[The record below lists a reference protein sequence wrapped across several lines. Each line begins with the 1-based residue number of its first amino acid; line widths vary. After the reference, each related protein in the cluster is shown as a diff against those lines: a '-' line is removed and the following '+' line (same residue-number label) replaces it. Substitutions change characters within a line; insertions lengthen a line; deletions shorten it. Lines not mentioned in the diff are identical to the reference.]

1 MNLDTADLR
10 LLRVFVTIVESG
22 GFAAAQ
28 SKLNLSLSTISTH
41 VSGLET
47 RLGVTLCRRG
57 RGGFS
62 LTTEG
67 QAVYAE
73 AMRLLGSLGQFDARM
88 RSLRDKLH
96 GTLAIGLVDNT
107 ITDENAPLERVF
119 ARFVAAAPEVR
130 LDIATKAPDE
140 LLRDVVTGTMQVVVA
155 SFPRIVLGLAYDD
168 LYNELQCFYCGKGH
182 PLFAVPDEQIDF
194 DEVRRHRIV
203 GRDYWG
209 GRDLKIFAISG
220 AHAVVSDMEAE
231 ARLIL
236 SGAFLGY
243 LPEHFARP
251 FVADGRIRPL
261 RPDLF
266 AREPLFQLA
275 YDPNR
280 AENPALELFR
290 RIVIDELANQKK
302 VSKSTLQA
310 LPA

>member
-1 MNLDTADLR
+1 MALDTADIR

-28 SKLNLSLSTISTH
+28 AKLNLSLSTISSH
-41 VSGLET
+41 IAGLET

-62 LTTEG
+62 LTAEG

-73 AMRLLGSLGQFDARM
+73 VKRLLGTMDQFDTRM

-96 GTLAIGLVDNT
+96 GTLSIGLVDNT
-107 ITDENAPLERVF
+107 ISDPKAPLERVF

-130 LDIATKAPDE
+130 LNIASGAPDD
-140 LLRDVVTGTMQVVVA
+140 LLREVVTGTLHVAIA
-155 SFPRIVLGLAYDD
+155 SFPRMVLGLEYQD
-168 LYNELQCFYCGKGH
+168 LYRELQRFYCGRGH
-182 PLFAVPDEQIDF
+182 PLFDVPEAEIDT
-194 DEVRRHRIV
+194 DMVRRHRIV

-243 LPEHFARP
+243 LPEHYAAS
-251 FVADGRIRPL
+251 FVAAGRLRSIRPE
-261 RPDLF
+261 LF
-266 AREPLFQLA
+266 NREQTFQIA
-275 YDPNR
+275 HDPNR
-280 AENPALELFR
+280 AENAALDLFR
-290 RIVIDELANQKK
+290 RIVLEELGGAAGKK
-302 VSKSTLQA
+302 G
-310 LPA
+310 

>member
-1 MNLDTADLR
+1 MALDTTDLR

-28 SKLNLSLSTISTH
+28 AKLNLSLSTISSHMT
-41 VSGLET
+41 GLEL

-62 LTTEG
+62 LTAEG

-73 AMRLLGSLGQFDARM
+73 VKRLLGTMDQFDTRM

-96 GTLAIGLVDNT
+96 GTLSIGLVDNT
-107 ITDENAPLERVF
+107 ISDPRAPLEKVF
-119 ARFVAAAPEVR
+119 ARFVVAAPEVR
-130 LDIATKAPDE
+130 LNITSGAPDD
-140 LLRDVVTGTMQVVVA
+140 LLREVVTGTLHVAIA
-155 SFPRIVLGLAYDD
+155 SFPRMVLGLDYQD
-168 LYNELQCFYCGKGH
+168 LYAEPQRFYCGKDH
-182 PLFAVPDEQIDF
+182 PLFGVADADIDV
-194 DEVRRHRIV
+194 DRVRRHRIV

-243 LPEHFARP
+243 LPEHYAAS
-251 FVADGRIRPL
+251 FVAAGRLRSI

-266 AREPLFQLA
+266 SREQLFQIA
-275 YDPNR
+275 HDPNR
-280 AENPALELFR
+280 AENAALDLMR
-290 RIVIDELANQKK
+290 RIVLEELGPRAQ
-302 VSKSTLQA
+302 LQGKR
-310 LPA
+310 

>member
-1 MNLDTADLR
+1 MALDTTDIR

-28 SKLNLSLSTISTH
+28 AKLNLSLSTISSHMT
-41 VSGLET
+41 GLEL

-62 LTTEG
+62 LTAEG

-73 AMRLLGSLGQFDARM
+73 VKRLLGTMDQFDTRM

-96 GTLAIGLVDNT
+96 GTLSIGLVDNT
-107 ITDENAPLERVF
+107 ISDPRAPLEKVF
-119 ARFVAAAPEVR
+119 ARFVEAAPEVR
-130 LDIATKAPDE
+130 LNITSGAPDD
-140 LLRDVVTGTMQVVVA
+140 LLREVVTGTLHVAIA
-155 SFPRIVLGLAYDD
+155 SFPRMVLGLDYQD
-168 LYNELQCFYCGKGH
+168 LYAEPQRFYCGRDH
-182 PLFAVPDEQIDF
+182 PLFGVADADIDV
-194 DEVRRHRIV
+194 DRVRRHRIV

-243 LPEHFARP
+243 LPEHYAAS
-251 FVADGRIRPL
+251 FVAAGRLRSI

-266 AREPLFQLA
+266 SREQLFQIA
-275 YDPNR
+275 HDPNR
-280 AENPALELFR
+280 AENAALDLMR
-290 RIVIDELANQKK
+290 RIVLEELGPRAQ
-302 VSKSTLQA
+302 LQGKR
-310 LPA
+310 

>member
-1 MNLDTADLR
+1 MALDTTDLR

-28 SKLNLSLSTISTH
+28 AKLNLSLSTISSHMT
-41 VSGLET
+41 GLEL

-62 LTTEG
+62 LTAEG

-73 AMRLLGSLGQFDARM
+73 VKRLLGTMDHFDARM

-96 GTLAIGLVDNT
+96 GTLSIGLVDNT
-107 ITDENAPLERVF
+107 ISDPRAPLERVF

-130 LDIATKAPDE
+130 LNITSGAPDD
-140 LLRDVVTGTMQVVVA
+140 LLREVVTGTLHVAIA
-155 SFPRIVLGLAYDD
+155 SFPRMVLGLAYED
-168 LYNELQCFYCGKGH
+168 LYAEAQRFYCGKDH
-182 PLFAVPDEQIDF
+182 PLFGIPDADIDV
-194 DEVRRHRIV
+194 DMVRRHRIV

-220 AHAVVSDMEAE
+220 AHATVSDMEAE

-236 SGAFLGY
+236 SGGFLGY
-243 LPEHFARP
+243 LPEHYAAA
-251 FVADGRIRPL
+251 FVAAGRLRSI

-266 AREPLFQLA
+266 SREQLFQIA
-275 YDPNR
+275 HDPNR
-280 AENPALELFR
+280 AENAALDLMR
-290 RIVIDELANQKK
+290 RIVLEELGPRAAPKRT
-302 VSKSTLQA
+302 S
-310 LPA
+310 